1 MERRKGA
8 RRPGA
13 ARRRLSGPAQV
24 SSSAAPAG
32 RSRIPVAY
40 ARRLTCC
47 TAKDNSPSGE
57 IGPIRCAAVASDHHN
72 MLAALQ
78 RRKGETL
85 MQLLQRL
92 DAALL
97 RALEDD
103 EFTDEING

>member
-1 MERRKGA
+1 V
-8 RRPGA
+8 P
-13 ARRRLSGPAQV
+13 
-24 SSSAAPAG
+24 
-32 RSRIPVAY
+32 RS
-40 ARRLTCC
+40 TS
-47 TAKDNSPSGE
+47 TATDPTSPFPNLEDFALHGGGQISVGE
-57 IGPIRCAAVASDHHN
+57 IGPIACAAVANDDHN

-97 RALEDD
+97 RALEHD

>member
-24 SSSAAPAG
+24 SSSAAPPAD
-32 RSRIPVAY
+32 PAPPLPTLEDFV
-40 ARRLTCC
+40 LH
-47 TAKDNSPSGE
+47 GE
-57 IGPIRCAAVASDHHN
+57 GQLSVGQIGPIRCAAVASDHHN

-103 EFTDEING
+103 DFTDEING

>member
-1 MERRKGA
+1 MGKA
-8 RRPGA
+8 RAPRSASPA
-13 ARRRLSGPAQV
+13 ADS
-24 SSSAAPAG
+24 
-32 RSRIPVAY
+32 RSRFPTLEDLVLHGNGQISV
-40 ARRLTCC
+40 
-47 TAKDNSPSGE
+47 GE
-57 IGPIRCAAVASDHHN
+57 IGPIPCAAVASDDHN

-97 RALEDD
+97 RALEYD

>member
-1 MERRKGA
+1 MGKA
-8 RRPGA
+8 RSPRAPRA
-13 ARRRLSGPAQV
+13 PR
-24 SSSAAPAG
+24 SAAPAADSK
-32 RSRIPVAY
+32 SRFPTLEDFVLQGNGQISV
-40 ARRLTCC
+40 
-47 TAKDNSPSGE
+47 GE
-57 IGPIRCAAVASDHHN
+57 IGPIPCAAVASDDHN

-97 RALEDD
+97 RALEYD

>member
-1 MERRKGA
+1 MPRSA
-8 RRPGA
+8 
-13 ARRRLSGPAQV
+13 
-24 SSSAAPAG
+24 SSDP
-32 RSRIPVAY
+32 
-40 ARRLTCC
+40 T
-47 TAKDNSPSGE
+47 SPFPNLEDFVLHGGGQISLGE
-57 IGPIRCAAVASDHHN
+57 IGPIQCAAVANDDHN

-97 RALEDD
+97 RALEYD

>member
-1 MERRKGA
+1 MGKPRSPR
-8 RRPGA
+8 
-13 ARRRLSGPAQV
+13 
-24 SSSAAPAG
+24 SAASAAES
-32 RSRIPVAY
+32 RSRFPTLEEFVLHGDGQIS
-40 ARRLTCC
+40 L
-47 TAKDNSPSGE
+47 GE
-57 IGPIRCAAVASDHHN
+57 IGPIPCAAVANDRHN

-97 RALEDD
+97 RALEYD

>member
-1 MERRKGA
+1 MERRRTPRRAGPA
-8 RRPGA
+8 RRGLTGQTGRARASRA
-13 ARRRLSGPAQV
+13 ADPA
-24 SSSAAPAG
+24 
-32 RSRIPVAY
+32 
-40 ARRLTCC
+40 
-47 TAKDNSPSGE
+47 SPFANLEDFVLQGGGQISVGE
-57 IGPIRCAAVASDHHN
+57 IGPIQCAAVANDDHN

-97 RALEDD
+97 RALEHD